1 MKIRDEMD
9 VWREHIQKGGVMTD
23 KNKGVGRRKE
33 MSMFLCELFRTGRID
48 KIGEPLFRNG
58 VLIDDAVFRF
68 FVGVFKFFVGVF
80 RFFVPPASL
89 EKAVEKGEKSRGG
102 GALESAPLGAG
113 ERVHVDPFL
122 DHGEEKEREN
132 VGSGSD
138 VYGLHSG

>member
-9 VWREHIQKGGVMTD
+9 VWREHVQKGRVVTD

-33 MSMFLCELFRTGRID
+33 TSVFLRELFRTGRID

-58 VLIDDAVFRF
+58 VLIDDAVFAVFRF
-68 FVGVFKFFVGVF
+68 FVGVF
-80 RFFVPPASL
+80 RCLLDPPASL
-89 EKAVEKGEKSRGG
+89 KKAVEKGEKSRGG

-122 DHGEEKEREN
+122 DRGEEKEREN

>member
-9 VWREHIQKGGVMTD
+9 VRREHIQKGGVVTD
-23 KNKGVGRRKE
+23 KNKGVGRGKDTTV
-33 MSMFLCELFRTGRID
+33 FLGELFRTGRID

-58 VLIDDAVFRF
+58 VLIDDAVFA
-68 FVGVFKFFVGVF
+68 VFRFFVGVF

-89 EKAVEKGEKSRGG
+89 KKAVEKGEKSRGG

-122 DHGEEKEREN
+122 DRGEEKEREN